1 MSFYGDGSHRAR
13 AACPDAILAFR
24 RSPTYPRPVRR
35 ISWHIQ
41 LLAVM
46 AVLCLAGQSL
56 VAATALG
63 AAGSVSLSSSE
74 KAELDKQ
81 VQEQLAKEKVGQS
94 GSASQGAAGS
104 GSTSGSLG
112 SSSSN
117 LAQKAEA
124 EAAEEEPNT
133 KKTTT
138 TTESGGISTG
148 VLVPIFI
155 AGVLLLGGI
164 AFLIVRDARSV
175 APVGDGLVG
184 GSVQDKAARQRK
196 RRAKAKAARQQRK
209 RNR

>member
-1 MSFYGDGSHRAR
+1 M
-13 AACPDAILAFR
+13 
-24 RSPTYPRPVRR
+24 RR
-35 ISWHIQ
+35 INPYTRP
-41 LLAVM
+41 LAVL
-46 AVLCLAGQSL
+46 AVLCLAGLSL
-56 VAATALG
+56 LAGTAWAASG
-63 AAGSVSLSSSE
+63 GVSLSSAQ
-74 KAELDKQ
+74 KAELDRQ
-81 VQEQLAKEKVGQS
+81 VQEQLAKQKLGQG

-124 EAAEEEPNT
+124 EAAEEEPAT